1 MEFRSCAEEAKE
13 TGHGHSCSDG
23 HDHGGHGHGH
33 GHGHDHS
40 HEAEDPDGFSLYSYI
55 DLEHCWCLKCA
66 SSPRVR
72 SMPSS
77 HRPLCSEAESRSVGN
92 ALKPPSQK
100 LDRTRVLRSDDGDPE
115 LLVHVSFTTTVCIR
129 SICVIGG
136 PEGACPT
143 KMKACVAGRARG
155 VPQPAHPRSATRP
168 AASFLNKDHLDFG
181 AVEDMPPV
189 QTWELVENLDGA
201 VEYPTRCACA
211 PARGCGARAPLTGP
225 PPRHRYSRFQ
235 NVNAIT
241 LHFPDSFN
249 EDTSVISYL
258 GFKGEH
264 LPSIRKAVACEY
276 ELQPVAGKNKV
287 ADEASGAKFVQ

>member
-40 HEAEDPDGFSLYSYI
+40 HDAEDPDGFSLFPYI
-55 DLEHCWCLKCA
+55 DLEQCWCLN
-66 SSPRVR
+66 
-72 SMPSS
+72 
-77 HRPLCSEAESRSVGN
+77 EAESRSVGN
-92 ALKPPSQK
+92 ALKRPSEK

-115 LLVHVSFTTTVCIR
+115 LLVHVSFTTTVCIK

-143 KMKACVAGRARG
+143 KMKA
-155 VPQPAHPRSATRP
+155 
-168 AASFLNKDHLDFG
+168 FLNKDNLDFG
-181 AVEDMPPV
+181 MVEDLPPV
-189 QTWELVENLDGA
+189 QSWELVENLDGE
-201 VEYPTRCACA
+201 VEYPT
-211 PARGCGARAPLTGP
+211 
-225 PPRHRYSRFQ
+225 RYSRFQ

-287 ADEASGAKFVQ
+287 PGEASGAKFVQ